1 MVLLVERHNYPED
14 YLEQEEEVHSLAAH
28 PTGLPLRTF
37 DQKNLSLQHHPHE
50 CDNEHLAHSE
60 DLVRYQTWSVP
71 IELPYFALAVVACTR
86 ACLVT
91 KLVVVWVV
99 TAPL

>member
-1 MVLLVERHNYPED
+1 MVLLAERHNYPED

-50 CDNEHLAHSE
+50 CDNEYLAHSE

>member
-1 MVLLVERHNYPED
+1 MVLLAECHNYPED

>member
-1 MVLLVERHNYPED
+1 M
-14 YLEQEEEVHSLAAH
+14 AAH
-28 PTGLPLRTF
+28 PLGPVLRTF

>member
-1 MVLLVERHNYPED
+1 MVLLAERHNYPED